1 MSDSPVPTTVERLL
15 RVFASPTGFALAVAL
30 TLVRHVVAPLLL
42 DFQDGLYFPTVAF
55 FAGSDPYSP
64 AYLVEYGVTSP
75 FPYPPHALLLFRP
88 FTLLPF
94 GAAKLVYLV
103 FALAMI
109 VVIARASVRLA
120 GLESSPSWFWGA
132 ATALLVSRPGHMAVI
147 EGQPS
152 LIVIVAALLALDD
165 RARPWARTVALAITT
180 IKPTF
185 GAPLLAL
192 ALARG
197 RWREAVL
204 AGAIAVACAVPPT
217 LSLIDH
223 AGGLTPFLTE
233 LRTNQAQWLRNPDND
248 PSLSIYRIDA
258 PAFVSRLIGHR
269 LPAAVE
275 IGFTAVLVGLGALG
289 VRRRGEAAARPDRV
303 AMGLAATTVLVCIYH
318 QTYDLLLLTPV
329 VLALA
334 ASGTHRVVLALLAV
348 AALNHFATYA
358 LIGRLG
364 ISGAAWLVVTSW
376 NGLAVLAAYLTY
388 LTTHLGR
395 AADAD

>member
-1 MSDSPVPTTVERLL
+1 MSGSEGINKPTQRLPTIVAPLL
-15 RVFASPTGFALAVAL
+15 RVFASPSGFAIGVAL
-30 TLVRHVVAPLLL
+30 TLVRHAVAPLLL
-42 DFQDGLYFPTVAF
+42 DFKDGLYFPTVAF

-64 AYLVEYGVTSP
+64 AYLAEYGVTSP

-88 FTLLPF
+88 FTLLPY

-109 VVIARASVRLA
+109 VAIARVSVRLA

-152 LIVIVAALLALDD
+152 LIVIVAALAALDD
-165 RARPWARTVALAITT
+165 RARPWVRTVALAITT

-204 AGAIAVACAVPPT
+204 AGVIAVACAVPPT
-217 LSLIDH
+217 LGLIDH

-233 LRTNQAQWLRNPDND
+233 LRTNQAAWLRNPDND

-258 PAFVSRLIGHR
+258 PAFVSRLVGAAPADRGGGRAHGVARRIGSAR
-269 LPAAVE
+269 
-275 IGFTAVLVGLGALG
+275 GAKTRG
-289 VRRRGEAAARPDRV
+289 RRGPTGPARDGARGDDG
-303 AMGLAATTVLVCIYH
+303 AGLHLH

-329 VLALA
+329 GLALA
-334 ASGTHRVVLALLAV
+334 ASGTHRIVLGLLAV

-358 LIGRLG
+358 LIAG
-364 ISGAAWLVVTSW
+364 SASAARRGSS
-376 NGLAVLAAYLTY
+376 
-388 LTTHLGR
+388 
-395 AADAD
+395 